1 MWLILGNLDGNYV
14 APDGKEFE
22 NVQLIARVSTRS
34 NETPWQALS
43 RQAREDTYI
52 AELLN
57 HRSKG
62 RWESITAYELT
73 GTRLEPDEQ
82 SERVLESIVGKLLP

>member
-1 MWLILGNLDGNYV
+1 MWVILGDLGGTYV
-14 APDGKEFE
+14 GPDGKEFD
-22 NVQLIARVSTRS
+22 NVQVIARVFVQS

-52 AELLN
+52 AELLR

-62 RWESITAYELT
+62 RWESITAYQLT

-82 SERVLESIVGKLLP
+82 GEGVLGSLVSGPP